1 MDQLE
6 HLKLCILCNIEPFV
20 EITPEILNS
29 LLKQPLRL
37 ESSLAKMLADLKDDF
52 LNRNERQPTIDEA
65 RQINVSGY
73 ALSKTA

>member
-1 MDQLE
+1 MKAIKIGNKIIGE
-6 HLKLCILCNIEPFV
+6 GHPTFIIA
-20 EITPEILNS
+20 EIGSNFDGS
-29 LLKQPLRL
+29 LGR
-37 ESSLAKMLADLKDDF
+37 AKMLVDLKDDF

>member
-1 MDQLE
+1 MQYFKLE
-6 HLKLCILCNIEPFV
+6 RDK
-20 EITPEILNS
+20 
-29 LLKQPLRL
+29 K
-37 ESSLAKMLADLKDDF
+37 LKDDF